1 MRKLSNTILL
11 ILMFQF
17 GANKI
22 LAQRKVS
29 AEATINHLN
38 ELLKGNEELS
48 IQGKYLVIKGYSKG
62 SQSKEDKVNRY
73 DLDPERIKFLPDEGV
88 ITMKCFSDVDGCIE
102 RKSLL
107 VEKKAYRNRV
117 AFSVSDE
124 EHGVK
129 VAKALIHLVNC
140 FADKKYVGPDKLN

>member
-48 IQGKYLVIKGYSKG
+48 IQGKYLVIKG
-62 SQSKEDKVNRY
+62 
-73 DLDPERIKFLPDEGV
+73 
-88 ITMKCFSDVDGCIE
+88 
-102 RKSLL
+102 
-107 VEKKAYRNRV
+107 
-117 AFSVSDE
+117 
-124 EHGVK
+124 
-129 VAKALIHLVNC
+129 
-140 FADKKYVGPDKLN
+140 